1 MKKLLLMLV
10 ALLPAFQGAMADNDN
25 VAQAIWCS
33 GNTTLYFDYC
43 ATVTVGSTYE
53 GQTVTAVYTVP
64 TAYYYDSY
72 PEWLA
77 VQGDA
82 KTVVFKAAFS
92 SFKPLSCYGWFHQFT
107 QLTTVEGLANLNT
120 SDVTNMDFMFDLC
133 ISLSTLDVSTFDVS
147 KVTTAESMFYG
158 CSELKTIS
166 CNKAWN
172 IANTASLFRGATQ
185 LRGYDE
191 HNVTGTMA
199 SPAGY
204 FTATQSVTL
213 NDDASNETT
222 ISNWVENHKNEYANV
237 TLSGRKLYKDG
248 NWNTLCLPFS
258 MNKKQI
264 DESPLA
270 GATIEELDV
279 YGTYL
284 DNEIER
290 QTSFDAK
297 TGTLYLYFKEALS
310 IEAGKPYIVKW
321 GKESTIENPVFNNV
335 SIDAAASTSVNFTG
349 GAFKGTYEKITYTEE
364 NKSILFVGNKNS
376 DNNSLYWPTD
386 GVSIGAFRA
395 YFQLTDGTNARN
407 IVLNFFDEQSGKAER
422 GEDDKKDPTGIIST
436 TNYTRSSLLA
446 SLAKNYT
453 NSAAWYDLQGRKL
466 SGKPSA
472 PGVYVKDGQ
481 KIIVK

>member
-33 GNTTLYFDYC
+33 GNSTLYFDYC
-43 ATVTVGSTYE
+43 ATVTVGSTYD
-53 GQTVTAVYTVP
+53 GQTVTAVYTVSSEAITTDP
-64 TAYYYDSY
+64 T
-72 PEWLA
+72 WNNTN
-77 VQGDA
+77 GDHSA
-82 KTVVFKAAFS
+82 RAATKVVFQA
-92 SFKPLSCYGWFHQFT
+92 SFKNFTPKSCYKWFFEFSN
-107 QLTTVEGLANLNT
+107 LTEVKGLANLNT

-172 IANTASLFRGATQ
+172 IANTASMFRGATQ
-185 LRGYDE
+185 LRGYNPLSTDA
-191 HNVTGTMA
+191 NTFNGTMA

-222 ISNWVENHKNEYANV
+222 FSNWVENHKNEYANV
-237 TLSGRKLYKDG
+237 TLSGRKLYKDD

-279 YGTYL
+279 YGTHL
-284 DNEIER
+284 DNEKNER

-297 TGTLYLYFKEALS
+297 TGTLYLYFKEASS
-310 IEAGKPYIVKW
+310 IEAGKPYIVAW

-364 NKSILFVGNKNS
+364 NKSILFVGT
-376 DNNSLYWPTD
+376 DNSLYWPTD

-407 IVLNFFDEQSGKAER
+407 IVLNFLDDGEKPLSISPVGER
-422 GEDDKKDPTGIIST
+422 TEAFPREGLDGVW
-436 TNYTRSSLLA
+436 YTL
-446 SLAKNYT
+446 
-453 NSAAWYDLQGRKL
+453 DGRKL
-466 SGKPSA
+466 SGKPTA
-472 PGVYVKDGQ
+472 PGIYVKDGQ
-481 KIIVK
+481 KTYEN